1 MRRLLILTVVIACGA
16 GLYVRATQSRPARGF
31 TIEHLIDIR
40 HPSNP
45 MWAPDG
51 RHVAFVWDRAGV
63 AGVYL
68 ADAAAPSAAPR
79 ELKDAGSQ
87 LAGAFW
93 SANGQALM
101 IPKDGDL
108 WRVPIDGGAA
118 SAVWTTPANESSI
131 VASPEGGRVAFVRAA
146 TAPAADIGGSNRLND
161 RRGGGGSTTEL
172 WVRTLSDGREVLVAR
187 RDGAITGVGWSPDG
201 QS

>member
-1 MRRLLILTVVIACGA
+1 MKRVLMITALLAASGGVIFMLTSIPPTSASG
-16 GLYVRATQSRPARGF
+16 GL
-31 TIEHLIDIR
+31 TIEQLIDIR

-45 MWAPDG
+45 MWAPDA

-63 AGVYL
+63 AGVYI
-68 ADAAAPSAAPR
+68 ADAAAPSAGPR

-118 SAVWTTPANESSI
+118 
-131 VASPEGGRVAFVRAA
+131 
-146 TAPAADIGGSNRLND
+146 
-161 RRGGGGSTTEL
+161 
-172 WVRTLSDGREVLVAR
+172 
-187 RDGAITGVGWSPDG
+187 
-201 QS
+201 